1 MEFHISRQSR
11 EKFQFDDTLFALDG
25 NVLFADLYSVRL
37 FASKIN
43 QQRDL
48 TRFPEQTAR
57 AGQINA
63 LGLMDEIFHHLFFLY
78 RQQKNLLVIPAMLQ
92 SLEKSLGREPLD
104 SIFLLF
110 VKEFPPA
117 SVYKKES
124 TAEDYLVTDTKGVP
138 NRNLILEELVLY
150 WITQQNPALDQYA
163 ELFES
168 PQLTESREFTAL
180 FTQLNEF
187 FADQPPFGPENLPL
201 LDLMRSPA
209 HHVPHSL
216 TGQLEYIRDHWAS
229 LLGDYFYRLLS
240 GLDYLKEENKL
251 SFGGPGPVPVP
262 VYDRKNWLANG
273 AAIDRIAFSQD
284 REWMPGLVLMA
295 KNTYVWLDQL
305 SKKYQQDIHTLDQIP
320 QEELD
325 TLAESGISGL
335 WLIGLWERSRAS
347 ATIKQ
352 LCGNPDAI
360 ASAYSLYSYEIAADL
375 GGQAAYEKL
384 REKTNRCGLRLAS
397 DMVPNHMG
405 IDSEWVLHHPERFL
419 SVAQSPYPNYTF
431 TGPDLSGDPSVT
443 LQIED
448 HYYSRTDAAVVFKRY
463 DHYNGETKYIYH
475 GNDGTSM
482 PWNDTAQLNYLSHE
496 VQEAVYQTILEVA
509 RKFPIIR
516 FDAAMTL
523 AKKQVQRL
531 WFPEPGSGGAI
542 PSRSEHAMTAEQFDT
557 AMPEEFWRMVVDR
570 MAVDAPDTLLL
581 AEAFWM
587 MEGYFVR
594 SLGMHRVYN
603 SAFMHMLRDENNAGY
618 RQLIKNTLEFEP
630 EILKRYV
637 NFMNNPD
644 ERTAIDQFGKGD
656 KYFGV
661 CTLMA
666 TFPGLPMLGHGQI
679 EGFAEKYGMEYRHA
693 YQNETVDTTL
703 VERHQREIFPL
714 LRKRRLFSGVENFWL
729 FDFFTTNGHVNE
741 NVFAFTNACEDQRAL
756 VIVNNSLHSSEG
768 WLKTSSSRLSDGN
781 LTQRSL
787 SDCLDLHTTTH
798 KYLLFLDQISGLQYI
813 RRVEDLRQN
822 GFHMRLSGYE
832 YHVFYD
838 FQLVSSDSQHDYHRL
853 ADYLGEGGIPEI
865 QSGLTELFIQPVLQP
880 FRELINT
887 GYFNYLDSLLKEG
900 AESFTPA
907 VADEAREKLSA
918 FLHGI
923 EKTTQQ
929 ALLHFDVSIQSSLK
943 GLQTVIALPA
953 LPARAQQSHM
963 KKLENAAAFLEKSF
977 SSNNLHTLLGW
988 TLFGQMGLSN
998 AQGNADVL
1006 SLSWADEWQL
1016 YKTFAALLRK
1026 LGNSESEANHAITT
1040 LKLLTTQHG
1049 WYRQMLDRSAGEVLK
1064 YWLTTPE
1071 ILDFLHVNR
1080 FEDVLWYDHD
1090 AMLDFS
1096 WWMTLVAYLDAEM
1109 DPQATSAAS
1118 SEALMG
1124 AYSILQEILKADQ
1137 DSGYQI
1143 EKLLELLKA

>member
-25 NVLFADLYSVRL
+25 NVLFADLYAVRL

-48 TRFPEQTAR
+48 IRFPEQSAR

-63 LGLMDEIFHHLFFLY
+63 LGLMDEIFHYIFFLY
-78 RQQKNLLVIPAMLQ
+78 RQQKNPSLLSTLLQ
-92 SLEKSLGREPLD
+92 KLGETLGDKQLD
-104 SIFLLF
+104 SVLLLF
-110 VKEFPPA
+110 IKEFPPTA
-117 SVYKKES
+117 VYKKEIS
-124 TAEDYLVTDTKGVP
+124 AEDYLIGDTKDVP
-138 NRNLILEELVLY
+138 NRNLVLEELMLY
-150 WITQQNPALDQYA
+150 WVTEQNPALNQYA

-168 PQLTESREFTAL
+168 PQLTESREYTAL
-180 FTQLNEF
+180 FQQLNGF
-187 FADQPPFGPENLPL
+187 FAEQPPFGPENLPL
-201 LDLMRSPA
+201 LDLLRTPSRR
-209 HHVPHSL
+209 VPHSL
-216 TGQLEYIRDHWAS
+216 TGQLEYIRDHWAA
-229 LLGDYFYRLLS
+229 LLGEYFYRLLS

-251 SFGGPGPVPVP
+251 SFGGPGPAPVP
-262 VYDRKNWLANG
+262 VYDRKSWLANG
-273 AAIDRIAFSQD
+273 VASERIAFSQD
-284 REWMPGLVLMA
+284 RDWMPGLVLMA

-305 SKKYQQDIHTLDQIP
+305 SKKYQRDIHTLDQIP
-320 QEELD
+320 SEELI

-335 WLIGLWERSRAS
+335 WLIGLWERSQAS

-360 ASAYSLYSYEIAADL
+360 ASAYSLYSYDIAADL
-375 GGQAAYEKL
+375 GGQTAYEKL
-384 REKTNRCGLRLAS
+384 RDAANRCGLRLAS

-419 SVAQSPYPNYTF
+419 SVDQCPYPNYSF
-431 TGPDLSGDPSVT
+431 TGPDLSSEANVT
-443 LQIED
+443 IQIED

-463 DHYNGETKYIYH
+463 DHHNGKTQYIYH

-482 PWNDTAQLNYLSHE
+482 PWNDTAQLNYLSHD

-542 PSRSEHAMTAEQFDT
+542 PSRSEHAMTAEQFDA

-644 ERTAIDQFGKGD
+644 ERTAVDQFGKGD

-666 TFPGLPMLGHGQI
+666 TFPGLPMFGHGQI

-693 YQNETVDTTL
+693 YQDETVDTAL

-714 LRKRRLFSGVENFWL
+714 LHMRRLFSGVENFWL

-741 NVFAFTNACEDQRAL
+741 NVFAFTNASADQHAL

-768 WLKTSSSRLSDGN
+768 WLKTSSARLTSGT
-781 LTQRSL
+781 LAQKSL
-787 SDCLDLHTTTH
+787 ADCLDLSTTAH
-798 KYLLFLDQISGLQYI
+798 KYLLFRDQISGLQYI
-813 RRVEDLRQN
+813 RRVEELRQN
-822 GFHMRLSGYE
+822 GFHIRLSGYE
-832 YHVFYD
+832 YHVFCD

-853 ADYLGEGGIPEI
+853 ADYLGEGGIPDI

-880 FRELINT
+880 FKEMINS
-887 GYFNYLDSLLKEG
+887 GYFNYLDSLIQAGNGLPPSIT
-900 AESFTPA
+900 A
-907 VADEAREKLSA
+907 EAREKLSA
-918 FLHGI
+918 FLQGI
-923 EKTTQQ
+923 ERATHQSLHQ
-929 ALLHFDVSIQSSLK
+929 FDLALETSLK

-953 LPARAQQSHM
+953 LPAEARQSHM
-963 KKLENAAAFLEKSF
+963 KKLENASAYLANSF
-977 SSNNLHTLLGW
+977 AGLRQHTLLAW
-988 TLFGQMGLSN
+988 TLFGQVGLGSL
-998 AQGNADVL
+998 QGSPELL
-1006 SLSWADEWQL
+1006 SLAWADEWQL

-1026 LGNSESEANHAITT
+1026 LGNDEAEANHAIKA
-1040 LKLLTTQHG
+1040 LKLLTTQHD
-1049 WYRQMLDRSAGEVLK
+1049 WYRQIGNQTTAEIVKS
-1064 YWLTTPE
+1064 WLTVPE

-1090 AMLDFS
+1090 AMLDFA
-1096 WWMTLVAYLDAEM
+1096 WWMTMVAYLDAEM
-1109 DPQATSAAS
+1109 NPQATSSSS
-1118 SEALMG
+1118 SEVLMG
-1124 AYSILQEILKADQ
+1124 AYTLLQEILQADE
-1137 DSGYQI
+1137 SSEYQI
-1143 EKLLELLKA
+1143 EKLLDLLKV